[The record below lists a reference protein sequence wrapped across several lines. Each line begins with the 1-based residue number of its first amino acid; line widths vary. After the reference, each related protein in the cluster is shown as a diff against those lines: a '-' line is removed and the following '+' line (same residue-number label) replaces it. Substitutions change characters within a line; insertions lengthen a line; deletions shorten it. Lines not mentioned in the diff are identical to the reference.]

1 MIRFY
6 VYQIEELTVDI
17 INKIYN
23 IYDYFNEDKEKINYI
38 IDIIEKFYTHALL
51 FYDNNNLI
59 GYILMKYIKNKNL
72 IIIGDSFIKEN
83 YTGDSI
89 ISYAVTN
96 IFIKNYLKC
105 NNIYLFWI
113 CNSVYTFL
121 IAQNFRHYYPNINNI
136 NIPNELNELFN
147 YCTNYFDEYDKDNI
161 ILKYKKGNGRVK
173 KKFQQLRS
181 NFKINDV
188 IKLFFNLNKN
198 YLNGDC
204 LSVLCI
210 CTKKDIENNL
220 YKYNNKL
227 KSKL

>member
-6 VYQIEELTVDI
+6 VYQVEQITVEI

-173 KKFQQLRS
+173 K
-181 NFKINDV
+181 NFNNYEV
-188 IKLFFNLNKN
+188 I
-198 YLNGDC
+198 
-204 LSVLCI
+204 
-210 CTKKDIENNL
+210 
-220 YKYNNKL
+220 L
-227 KSKL
+227 K

>member
-1 MIRFY
+1 MIHFCIKE
-6 VYQIEELTVDI
+6 IEELTVDT
-17 INKIYN
+17 INKIYD

-38 IDIIEKFYTHALL
+38 IDIVEKFYTHTIL
-51 FYDNNNLI
+51 FYDNNILI
-59 GYILMKYIKNKNL
+59 GYLILKYIDYKNL
-72 IIIGDSFIKEN
+72 IIVGDTFIKQK
-83 YTGDSI
+83 YTGNSI
-89 ISYAVTN
+89 ISYGLTN
-96 IFIKNYLKC
+96 IFINNYLKC
-105 NNIYLFWI
+105 NYIYLFWI
-113 CNSVYTFL
+113 SNSVYSYLT
-121 IAQNFRHYYPNINNI
+121 IQNYSYSYPSINNI
-136 NIPNELNELFN
+136 HIPNELNELFN
-147 YCTNYFDEYDKDNI
+147 YCINLFDEYDRNDF
-161 ILKYKKGNGRVK
+161 ILKYKKGNGRLK

-181 NFKINDV
+181 NFKLNDV